1 MSRTMKGAKGAGF
14 EYWSPRPG
22 NKGSDAIGATAKK
35 MMTCLSETEAME
47 RLLSPEM
54 QAEMTS
60 EADLVSLQIE
70 ADLEARGIRTC
81 PDGADH

>member
-1 MSRTMKGAKGAGF
+1 
-14 EYWSPRPG
+14 
-22 NKGSDAIGATAKK
+22 